1 MLGKLLKQ
9 ELKTQGKTVFV
20 MYGVLAIATLLTIVS
35 YFAGRFA
42 GARIFSA
49 IFVVVCAI
57 YAMTLVVTVVANFI
71 SLCFHFYQSMYS
83 AQGYLT
89 HTLPM
94 KSTQILHVKIVAAFA
109 YMCLTGILSIA
120 SFVTIAIVVD
130 GQSFASFFQVL
141 VKAFCDTAQELGVSS
156 VWFALFFLLLFFL
169 GFLNALLLFFAG
181 SSIGQLSHRSK
192 GAFGI
197 AATVGLYYASQIV
210 SLIGFFIG
218 SLIYAEKFG
227 TVHNPAPWA
236 IGAGSLLLIF
246 WVAVY
251 YMICRII
258 VQKHLNLE

>member
-1 MLGKLLKQ
+1 ML
-9 ELKTQGKTVFV
+9 TVFSFAV
-20 MYGVLAIATLLTIVS
+20 FITNYQYVIRSYNSTMLALSYKYGFTSRALLGTIYHLVNRILPIDMID
-35 YFAGRFA
+35 YTMAMRFA
-42 GARIFSA
+42 Q
-49 IFVVVCAI
+49 
-57 YAMTLVVTVVANFI
+57 VVTALFF
-71 SLCFHFYQSMYS
+71 LF
-83 AQGYLT
+83 L
-89 HTLPM
+89 L
-94 KSTQILHVKIVAAFA
+94 AFA

-236 IGAGSLLLIF
+236 MGAGSLLLIF

>member
-156 VWFALFFLLLFFL
+156 VWFALFSCCCFSWIFECP
-169 GFLNALLLFFAG
+169 AAVFAG

-236 IGAGSLLLIF
+236 MGAGSLLLIF

>member
-156 VWFALFFLLLFFL
+156 VWFALFFLLLFF
-169 GFLNALLLFFAG
+169 AG

-236 IGAGSLLLIF
+236 MGAGSLLLIF